1 MRVRVSVCEV
11 SAGGRVYVWSRRRRR
26 RCARGG
32 GTCVDAPLFVA
43 AIMYLLRFLVINEMI
58 YLILSSMSIEHQ
70 VHTISILRYY
80 TVMHLCLYIILSATN
95 EAYLACNLRYLQRTN
110 LSRRFN

>member
-1 MRVRVSVCEV
+1 
-11 SAGGRVYVWSRRRRR
+11 VYVWSRRRRR

-58 YLILSSMSIEHQ
+58 YLILSSLGTKC
-70 VHTISILRYY
+70 TITIFQYY
-80 TVMHLCLYIILSATN
+80 C
-95 EAYLACNLRYLQRTN
+95 
-110 LSRRFN
+110 